1 MNFIQAF
8 VLGVIQGITEFLPI
22 SSSAHLVLTP
32 FFFGWQIPEEQ
43 IFPFDV
49 LVQVGTLAA
58 VIVYFRSDLWIILKE
73 VFQGLMN
80 RQPFATP
87 SSRLGWLLL
96 LASLPAGIAGVL
108 LKDTVEAAFKSPVN
122 VAFFLIGTATLLM
135 IAESVGKRNRP
146 LASIHWLDAVWIGVG
161 QALALFPGIS
171 RSGATISA
179 GMARN
184 LERQAAARFSF
195 LMSIPIMT
203 AAGLIGL
210 VDLLEIPDLTSFLP
224 VMATGFFTA
233 AVVGYLAIYWLLG
246 FLARRSLRP
255 FAVYCFSLA
264 VITLIFSYA
273 GL

>member
-108 LKDTVEAAFKSPVN
+108 LKDVVEAAFKSPVN
-122 VAFFLIGTATLLM
+122 VAFFLIGTAALLI
-135 IAESVGKRNRP
+135 IAESVGRRNRP
-146 LASIHWLDAVWIGVG
+146 LASIRWLDAVWIGVG

-184 LERQAAARFSF
+184 LERPAAARFSF

-203 AAGLIGL
+203 AAGLVGL

-246 FLARRSLRP
+246 YLARRSLRP